1 MHSTVQECRNVP
13 REKCYSVPY
22 EDCETV
28 EHEYCFDK
36 PQVKRWPIYKRIMI
50 SEEDKYP
57 EGTMTEKNPLA
68 VNFPRK

>member
-1 MHSTVQECRNVP
+1 MYSTVQECRNVP

-36 PQVKRWPIYKRIMI
+36 PQVKPFYKRIML
-50 SEEDKYP
+50 SEE
-57 EGTMTEKNPLA
+57 EQEIMHRSETSSCRRINQ
-68 VNFPRK
+68 FF